1 MENISSDKIIEN
13 EINSFIDIALH
24 LDSYLLRG
32 KIGLVNLNNK
42 IKKYKLSQNSIDLL
56 NQMISSEKVSNYF
69 CYNNNIKEIRNK
81 LGIMKAIKEVF
92 KQESE
97 KEEEEKVIR
106 KINPYSFN
114 QFSLA
119 NKQSFFSS
127 EAEFYFL
134 KNFIHGKLLKII
146 KACFEKEF
154 NKKNEPHKNN
164 NYNHANHPKNK
175 KNFILISHSCI
186 KNARIMKEYIE
197 NNQKL
202 SLSNNYIKV
211 SNSKILNPINF
222 KYFKNNLAK
231 SEINIFDNSKG
242 FKSQKNPRNV
252 SYINSTNFNLNKN
265 STSSCNK
272 SSNRAMDYNA
282 IISTNKNEKENKIYI
297 RKNAHLLNKRK
308 KYSQDKDIFF
318 PLLGIQYNKIREI
331 PNLKGKNIPSIYSDK
346 IELISYNTKNNI
358 KVKNEQ
364 IFLNEC
370 IKESI
375 RCLRNIKDLNRSKC
389 FVDYSKSS
397 IMSDKLDNRKKE
409 EPPTKEKMIFPG
421 FEYKSVYR
429 YNFNGK
435 LTKNKKKF
443 ML

>member
-1 MENISSDKIIEN
+1 MENLSNDKIIEN

-24 LDSYLLRG
+24 LDSYLLKG

-97 KEEEEKVIR
+97 KGEEEKVIR

-134 KNFIHGKLLKII
+134 KNFINGKLLKII

-164 NYNHANHPKNK
+164 NYNHANHSKNK

-242 FKSQKNPRNV
+242 FKSQKNPRNA

-282 IISTNKNEKENKIYI
+282 IILSNKNENENKIYI

-308 KYSQDKDIFF
+308 KDSQEKDIFF
-318 PLLGIQYNKIREI
+318 PLLGIQYKKIREI
-331 PNLKGKNIPSIYSDK
+331 PNLKSKNIPSIYSDK
-346 IELISYNTKNNI
+346 MELISYNTKNNI